1 MGLDY
6 SEFKQFRDNFAK
18 LTREFDSWIHK
29 FLLKE
34 GMRFIAEVKPRTPV
48 DTGDLRNHW
57 KLDGMTR
64 DGDTLRVWFVNSMH
78 YATFVEYGHA
88 KPYKSGASPGSSDW
102 VDGYF
107 MMTVSLSIIERNM
120 PARFNKQFEAFLAS
134 LEVN

>member
-18 LTREFDSWIHK
+18 TTREFDSWMHQ

-57 KLDGMTR
+57 KLDGITR
-64 DGDTLRVWFVNSMH
+64 SGDTLQVWFVNPMY

-88 KPYKSGASPGSSDW
+88 KPYKAGATEGSADW
-102 VDGYF
+102 VEGYF
-107 MMTVSLSIIERNM
+107 MMTVSLEIIYRTM
-120 PARFNKQFEAFLAS
+120 PARFNKQFQAFLAS
-134 LEVN
+134 RGVK